1 MAIPKPHGGE
11 LKDLIARDASKK
23 AELLSKFETLEHKIN
38 LSGRQIC
45 DLELILNGGF
55 SPLTGFL
62 SEDDYNSVVEK
73 SRLTNG
79 TLWTIPITLDVS
91 NVDGLKVG
99 EEVGLLQDNEIP
111 IAILKIDSL
120 WKPNKQ
126 RESLIFSKGDLE
138 HPANKYLFEQAGD
151 YYIGGEITGAISLP
165 KHYDYLEFRK
175 TPSQLRAE
183 FESTEGWDKVV
194 AFQTRNPMHRA
205 HKELTERAAKN
216 IGGKVLIH
224 PVVGMTK
231 PGDIDHHTRVKVYK
245 EIINKYPEDTQAKLS
260 LLPIAMRM
268 GGDLEAVW
276 HAIIRQNYG
285 CSHFIIGRSHAC
297 PGSNSKGEE
306 FYGPYDAQQLVAS
319 YKDELNIDILPFRMI
334 TYLPEEDR
342 YVAIDEITEEEKAK
356 TVNISGTQLRNKL
369 KFGQD
374 IPEWFSYPEV
384 VKILRQRNPAR
395 YNQGFLISYDFD
407 NKNLSKT
414 QLTNGLLS
422 KFLEQSSTRFF
433 KVIDSE
439 DFVNGIDTQIVNDF
453 INANSGLIFNEVD
466 NGNVKNIEKNH
477 YVVGKDIE
485 IEESD
490 DVDSVL
496 EKVLGL
502 LKTENFFV

>member
-1 MAIPKPHGGE
+1 
-11 LKDLIARDASKK
+11 
-23 AELLSKFETLEHKIN
+23 
-38 LSGRQIC
+38 
-45 DLELILNGGF
+45 
-55 SPLTGFL
+55 
-62 SEDDYNSVVEK
+62 
-73 SRLTNG
+73 
-79 TLWTIPITLDVS
+79 
-91 NVDGLKVG
+91 
-99 EEVGLLQDNEIP
+99 
-111 IAILKIDSL
+111 
-120 WKPNKQ
+120 
-126 RESLIFSKGDLE
+126 
-138 HPANKYLFEQAGD
+138 
-151 YYIGGEITGAISLP
+151 
-165 KHYDYLEFRK
+165 
-175 TPSQLRAE
+175 
-183 FESTEGWDKVV
+183 
-194 AFQTRNPMHRA
+194 
-205 HKELTERAAKN
+205 
-216 IGGKVLIH
+216 
-224 PVVGMTK
+224 
-231 PGDIDHHTRVKVYK
+231 
-245 EIINKYPEDTQAKLS
+245 
-260 LLPIAMRM
+260 M